1 MVRVLK
7 PTTCQEHH
15 MPVASDHTQ
24 LATVPQL
31 PPLVGDSWAT
41 EVVPRL
47 PVDLAAQAA
56 HLGAFQRQR
65 GLTCPTD
72 LLRALLAYVLCAASF
87 RLLGAWA
94 VLLGL
99 ADLSEAAWRK
109 RLRRANAW
117 VLWLLT
123 ELCAAPPTAPAP
135 DPGRSAGTA
144 RRILLVDATMVGT
157 PGGNGDEWRLHTA
170 YDFTAGRLSEVV
182 LGDRSSGEHLDHYVL
197 RAGDIV
203 VADSGYGYRRNLVTA
218 RKAQA
223 DVVLR
228 ITHRGF
234 PLETAAGEALDL
246 VAWVQRGRGP
256 YRQTAAVCRINRQAF
271 RVRVLALRLPPEA
284 AQQARQ
290 RALRRASKHS
300 RAVRAVTLAMAEW
313 VLLVTTLDVGTW
325 PAEDVRRLYRARW
338 QVELLF
344 KRWKS
349 LLQVNDLRV
358 QQRVAVEAVLR
369 LKLLAWLLQAEV
381 AAEVRGLLTQVQAP
395 PTWRLQHSGAVS
407 TWRLTALSIA
417 TLRQHVQGSWT
428 YARLLQ
434 CLPRLRRFLGES
446 WRQRLHQET
455 TFRLSFLEPQLP
467 TRPLLLAAA

>member
-1 MVRVLK
+1 MPG
-7 PTTCQEHH
+7 PT
-15 MPVASDHTQ
+15 DHTHTFPTAQ
-24 LATVPQL
+24 LPALVAENWATDVVPQL
-31 PPLVGDSWAT
+31 PA
-41 EVVPRL
+41 E
-47 PVDLAAQAA
+47 LAAQAA
-56 HLGAFQRQR
+56 RLGAFQRQR
-65 GLTCPTD
+65 GLACPSD
-72 LLRALLAYVLCAASF
+72 LLRALLAYVLCAPSF

-117 VLWLLT
+117 LLWILT
-123 ELCAAPPTAPAP
+123 ELCAAPTTRSPLADRAAAAP
-135 DPGRSAGTA
+135 G

-170 YDFTAGRLSEVV
+170 YDFSVGRLSEVV
-182 LGDRSSGEHLDHYVL
+182 LGDRHSGEHLDHYTL
-197 RAGDIV
+197 HAGDIV
-203 VADSGYGYRRNLVTA
+203 VADSGYGYRRNLSTA
-218 RKAQA
+218 RTAGA

-234 PLETAAGEALDL
+234 PLETRAGAALDL
-246 VAWVQRGRGP
+246 AAWLQRGRGP
-256 YRQTAAVCRINRQAF
+256 YRLRDAVCRVDRQPF
-271 RVRVLALRLPPEA
+271 HVRVLALRLPPEA

-300 RAVRAVTLAMAEW
+300 RQVQAVTLAMAEW
-313 VLLVTTLDVGTW
+313 VVLVTTLDAASW
-325 PAEDVRRLYRARW
+325 PADSVRRLYRARW

-358 QQRVAVEAVLR
+358 QQPVAVEAVLR

-381 AAEVRGLLTQVQAP
+381 TREVRAILTQVQAP
-395 PTWRLQHSGAVS
+395 PAWRLQHSGVVS
-407 TWRLTALSIA
+407 TWRLTALSVA
-417 TLRQHVQGSWT
+417 TLRQQVQGSWT
-428 YARLLQ
+428 RARLLL

-446 WRQRLHQET
+446 QRQRLHQET
-455 TFRLSFLEPQLP
+455 TFRRSFAEVERP
-467 TRPLLLAAA
+467 TGSFLLAA

>member
-7 PTTCQEHH
+7 PTTCQENA
-15 MPVASDHTQ
+15 MPVSSDHTQ
-24 LATVPQL
+24 LAAAPQL
-31 PPLVGDSWAT
+31 PPLLADSWAS

-47 PVDLAAQAA
+47 PIDLDVQAA

-72 LLRALLAYVLCAASF
+72 LLRALLAYVLCASSF

-117 VLWLLT
+117 VVWLLT
-123 ELCAAPPTAPAP
+123 ELCAAPPAAPALAL
-135 DPGRSAGTA
+135 GRSPDTP

-157 PGGNGDEWRLHTA
+157 PGGTGDEWRLHTA

-182 LGDRSSGEHLDHYVL
+182 LGERSSGEHLDHYVL
-197 RAGDIV
+197 QAGDIV

-218 RKAQA
+218 WKARA

-228 ITHRGF
+228 ITQRGF
-234 PLETAAGEALDL
+234 PLETAAGAARDL
-246 VAWVQRGRGP
+246 AAWVQRGRGP
-256 YRQTAAVCRINRQAF
+256 YRQTVAVCQINRQAF

-290 RALRRASKHS
+290 RARRRASKHS
-300 RAVRAVTLAMAEW
+300 RPVRALTLAMAEW
-313 VLLVTTLDVGTW
+313 VLLVTTLDAASW
-325 PAEDVRRLYRARW
+325 PADDVRCLYRARW

-349 LLQVNDLRV
+349 LLQLNDLRV
-358 QQRVAVEAVLR
+358 QQRTAVEAVVR
-369 LKLLAWLLQAEV
+369 LKLLAWLLQAEA
-381 AAEVRGLLTQVQAP
+381 AAEVRTLLTHVQAP
-395 PTWRLQHSGAVS
+395 PAWCQQHSGAVS
-407 TWRLTALSIA
+407 TWRLTTLSIA
-417 TLRQHVQGSWT
+417 TLRQQVQGSWT
-428 YARLLQ
+428 CARLRQ

-446 WRQRLHQET
+446 QRQRLHQET
-455 TFRLSFLEPQLP
+455 TFRLLFTQPQLITP
-467 TRPLLLAAA
+467 PLPRVAA

>member
-7 PTTCQEHH
+7 PTTCQENH
-15 MPVASDHTQ
+15 MPVSSDHTN

-31 PPLVGDSWAT
+31 PPLVADSWAT

-47 PVDLAAQAA
+47 PGDLDAQAA

-72 LLRALLAYVLCAASF
+72 LLRALLAYVLSAASF

-123 ELCAAPPTAPAP
+123 ELCAAPPAAPTP
-135 DPGRSAGTA
+135 TLSRSPATT

-170 YDFTAGRLSEVV
+170 YDFTAGRLSEVI
-182 LGDRSSGEHLDHYVL
+182 LGDRSSGEQLDHYGL
-197 RAGDIV
+197 QAGDIV

-218 RKAQA
+218 RQAHA

-234 PLETAAGEALDL
+234 PLETAAGTALDL
-246 VAWVQRGRGP
+246 AAWVQRGRGQ
-256 YRQTAAVCRINRQAF
+256 YRQTVAVCRLNRQAF

-284 AQQARQ
+284 AKQARQ
-290 RALRRASKHS
+290 QALRRASKHS
-300 RAVRAVTLAMAEW
+300 RQVRAVTLAMAEW
-313 VLLVTTLDVGTW
+313 VLLVTTLDAATW
-325 PAEDVRRLYRARW
+325 PADGVRRLYRARW

-349 LLQVNDLRV
+349 LLQVDNLRV

-369 LKLLAWLLQAEV
+369 LKLLAWLLQAE
-381 AAEVRGLLTQVQAP
+381 AADEVRVLLTQVQAP
-395 PTWRLQHSGAVS
+395 PAWRLQHNGAIS

-417 TLRQHVQGSWT
+417 TLRQQVEGSWT
-428 YARLLQ
+428 YGQLLE

-446 WRQRLHQET
+446 SRQRLHQET
-455 TFRLSFLEPQLP
+455 TFRMSFLELQVP

>member
-1 MVRVLK
+1 
-7 PTTCQEHH
+7 
-15 MPVASDHTQ
+15 MPGPIDHTHSLPTPQ
-24 LATVPQL
+24 LPALVADSWATDVVPQL
-31 PPLVGDSWAT
+31 PA
-41 EVVPRL
+41 E
-47 PVDLAAQAA
+47 LAAQAA
-56 HLGAFQRQR
+56 RLGAFQRQR
-65 GLTCPTD
+65 GLACPTD

-109 RLRRANAW
+109 RLHRANAW
-117 VLWLLT
+117 LLWILT
-123 ELCAAPPTAPAP
+123 ELCAAPATGSTLTGRATAAP
-135 DPGRSAGTA
+135 G

-170 YDFTAGRLSEVV
+170 YDFSVGRLSEVV
-182 LGDRSSGEHLDHYVL
+182 LGDRHSGEHLDYYTL
-197 RAGDIV
+197 QAGDIV
-203 VADSGYGYRRNLVTA
+203 VADSGYGYRRNLTTA
-218 RKAQA
+218 RKAGA

-234 PLETAAGEALDL
+234 PLETTAGAALDL
-246 VAWVQRGRGP
+246 AAWIHRGRGP
-256 YRQTAAVCRINRQAF
+256 YRHMDAVCRIDRQPF
-271 RVRVLALRLPPEA
+271 HVRVLALRLPPEA

-300 RAVRAVTLAMAEW
+300 RQVRAVTLAMAEW
-313 VLLVTTLDVGTW
+313 VLLVTTLDAASW
-325 PAEDVRRLYRARW
+325 PAASVRRLYRARW

-358 QQRVAVEAVLR
+358 QQQVAVEAVLR

-381 AAEVRGLLTQVQAP
+381 AREVRALLTQVQAP
-395 PTWRLQHSGAVS
+395 PAWSQRHSGAVS
-407 TWRLTALSIA
+407 TWRLTALSVA
-417 TLRQHVQGSWT
+417 TLRQQVQGSWT
-428 YARLLQ
+428 RARLLH

-446 WRQRLHQET
+446 RRQRLHQET
-455 TFRLSFLEPQLP
+455 TFRMLFAELEMS
-467 TRPLLLAAA
+467 TRPTLLAA

>member
-1 MVRVLK
+1 
-7 PTTCQEHH
+7 
-15 MPVASDHTQ
+15 MPVPTDHTPTITT
-24 LATVPQL
+24 AQL
-31 PPLVGDSWAT
+31 PALVGDSWAT
-41 EVVPRL
+41 DVVPQL
-47 PVDLAAQAA
+47 PADLAAQAA

-65 GLTCPTD
+65 GLACPTD
-72 LLRALLAYVLCAASF
+72 LLRALLAYVLCATSF

-117 VLWLLT
+117 LLWLVT
-123 ELCAAPPTAPAP
+123 ELCAAPATGSPR
-135 DPGRSAGTA
+135 PGRATVASG

-170 YDFTAGRLSEVV
+170 YDFSVGRLSEVV
-182 LGDRSSGEHLDHYVL
+182 LGDRHSGEHLDHYTL
-197 RAGDIV
+197 QAGDIV
-203 VADSGYGYRRNLVTA
+203 VADSGYGYRRNLSTA
-218 RKAQA
+218 RQAGA

-234 PLETAAGEALDL
+234 PLETSAGAALDL
-246 VAWVQRGRGP
+246 VAWIQRGRGP
-256 YRQTAAVCRINRQAF
+256 YRHISAGCRVNRQPV

-300 RAVRAVTLAMAEW
+300 RQVRAVTLAMAEW
-313 VLLVTTLDVGTW
+313 VLLVTTLDAASW
-325 PAEDVRRLYRARW
+325 PAEAVRRLYRARW

-369 LKLLAWLLQAEV
+369 LKLLAWLLQGDV
-381 AAEVRGLLTQVQAP
+381 AREVRALLRQVQAP
-395 PTWRLQHSGAVS
+395 PAWRQQHSGAMS
-407 TWRLTALSIA
+407 TWRLTALSVA
-417 TLRQHVQGSWT
+417 TLRQQVQGSWT
-428 YARLLQ
+428 RARLLR

-446 WRQRLHQET
+446 RRQRLHQET
-455 TFRLSFLEPQLP
+455 TFRISFTKLQMP
-467 TRPLLLAAA
+467 TEWLLRAAA